1 MRVAP
6 PCAPARWQKPEHI
19 RRVSLTVTTV
29 EAAAEAKEL
38 RRWMTWLVGSLVAA
52 SVFTGMALAG
62 LGSWFL
68 FGAIIAGP
76 GVGGLSLIW
85 LAVTSDTNG
94 LSGVPVADDV
104 AAEAAA

>member
-1 MRVAP
+1 VCSCTLAKTG
-6 PCAPARWQKPEHI
+6 AHQEG
-19 RRVSLTVTTV
+19 SLTVSTV

-38 RRWMTWLVGSLVAA
+38 RRWMTWLVSSLVSA

-76 GVGGLSLIW
+76 GVGGLALIW

-94 LSGVPVADDV
+94 LSAVVPAEDV
-104 AAEAAA
+104 TAEAAA